1 MWINFGI
8 ILIYMLAMAAF
19 GFFFS
24 RKQKTTTDYYVAQGK
39 IPSWAMGIS
48 LMATLISSMTFIA
61 YPAASYKGGWELLT
75 PGLMVPVALLL
86 VVFVLVP
93 FYRKHI
99 GVSAYE
105 YFGKRFGSATRVYSS
120 FAFSLNHFAKMGF
133 IFYLLAMAMAG
144 MTGWNVYAIIIG
156 LGVVT
161 VFYTMVGGIEA
172 VIWTDVIQ
180 GIILIVGMLVSL
192 GFIFLWGGV
201 DGGEIWQR
209 ASDAGKF
216 SLGDPDI
223 SFTGQTIIVLL
234 MYGFAWNFQKYA
246 ADQTIVQRYL
256 SVKTDKGAIRGTVL
270 GALLCI
276 PIWAIFMLIGT
287 GLWGFYE
294 VSGEILPDHIKKA
307 EEIFPY
313 FLTTHMPV
321 GLNGLVIAAM
331 MAAAMSTLSSDLNCL
346 SAIVVKDY
354 YVMARPNASDKSQ
367 LKFARWSVFGFGIM
381 CVIIAIGLVKSQ
393 GTALSMWY
401 TVSSVVSAGLAGLFF
416 LAFMSTRAN
425 RNGTFIGI
433 ATCIAF
439 TAWATATMG
448 KGQSFDLGFLKEP
461 LNGYMVGVIGHVVLV
476 VVGYFASYLFP
487 QQENIRELTLWGWL
501 DHKRELS
508 LNK

>member
-1 MWINFGI
+1 MWINFTI
-8 ILIYMLAMAAF
+8 IAVYMLAMAAF
-19 GFFFS
+19 GFLFS
-24 RKQKTTTDYYVAQGK
+24 KKQKTTTDYYVAQGK

-86 VVFVLVP
+86 VAFVLVP

-105 YFGKRFGSATRVYSS
+105 YFGKRFGSLTRIYSS

-133 IFYLLAMAMAG
+133 IFYLLAIAMAG

-180 GIILIVGMLVSL
+180 GIILMLGMILSLVYIL
-192 GFIFLWGGV
+192 FLSGV
-201 DGGEIWQR
+201 DGGEILSL
-209 ASDAGKF
+209 AAEKNKF
-216 SLGDPDI
+216 SLGDP
-223 SFTGQTIIVLL
+223 SFNFHGQTIVVLL
-234 MYGFAWNFQKYA
+234 VYGFAWNFQKYS

-256 SVKTDKGAIRGTVL
+256 SVKTDKDALKGTAL

-287 GLWGFYE
+287 SLWGFYE
-294 VSGEILPDHIKKA
+294 ISGEALPAHIQKA
-307 EEIFPY
+307 EEIFPH
-313 FLTTHMPV
+313 FLMTHMPI

-354 YVMARPNASDKSQ
+354 YVMAKPKATDKSQ
-367 LKFARWSVFGFGIM
+367 LNFGRWSVFVFGIL
-381 CVIIAIGLVKSQ
+381 CVIIAIGLVQSQ
-393 GTALSMWY
+393 GSALSIWY

-433 ATCIAF
+433 AACIAF

-476 VVGYFASYLFP
+476 VVGYSASYLFP
-487 QQENIRELTLWGWL
+487 KQENIRELTLWGWL
-501 DHKRELS
+501 DQKRELS
-508 LNK
+508 HKN